1 MKYWE
6 LYGSNVRDGK
16 TYFKVYAPNA
26 SSVKMNN
33 LDMSKSEDGSW
44 QLELGEDL
52 TNLTYSYQITDSSGK
67 TIIKADPVSKAN
79 SIHPNRNSIVY
90 SSRHDWQDARW
101 LSARASFNFE
111 TEPMAIYEIH
121 LNSWMKGLTYRQLA
135 DRLPEYLNILN
146 FNYVQFMPIADYPF
160 TPSWGYQIT
169 GFYAPSAFFG
179 SPDDLKY
186 LIDTLHQNNIG
197 VILDWVGYHFPKD
210 DFALAKYDGTNLYE
224 TLDDPDS
231 TDWGTCLFDYSKPHV
246 QEFMLSNLRY
256 WVEEFHID
264 GFRIDAVAQ
273 MTDKALRSLPADW
286 DGPPPTPDFDESAIA
301 FIKEVNKTLKNDY
314 PGVFSIAE
322 DSGNMPNLT
331 NKEGLDFNFKFHMH
345 ASWEWILHYL
355 QPKHP
360 INGVNYERVFSLIK
374 DSKHEKHVW
383 EISHDVVHHAC
394 NNCIFTSA
402 GIDEHLAIK
411 AFMVYMMMLISAPG
425 KFMMFMGTEL
435 ASTLPWEPEGE
446 LDWSS
451 SNRHTYFTFL
461 SEALERYRNMP
472 EFYAEDY
479 TSGGFAPI
487 RTEEAA
493 GVFGFYRV
501 ADGRKTICLYNFS
514 GESQIT
520 HLPESVDIIFGTSK
534 ECIIDTTNNTVTLS
548 PYSGVWLKPQN
559 K

>member
-6 LYGSNVRDGK
+6 LYGSNVRNGK
-16 TYFKVYAPNA
+16 THFRVYAPNA

-33 LDMSKSEDGSW
+33 TDMSLEANGDWTLESET
-44 QLELGEDL
+44 DL
-52 TNLTYSYQITDSSGK
+52 TGLRYNYHVTDKSGK
-67 TIIKADPVSKAN
+67 TVVKADPVSKSN
-79 SIHPNRNSIVY
+79 EVHPNRSSIVY
-90 SSRHDWQDARW
+90 SSTYLWGDERW
-101 LSARASFNFE
+101 LASRSKFDWKSS
-111 TEPMAIYEIH
+111 PIAIYEIH
-121 LNSWMKGLTYRQLA
+121 LNSWMKGMTYRQLA
-135 DRLPEYLNILN
+135 EKLPGYLSTLG
-146 FNYVQFMPIADYPF
+146 FNYVQLMPIADYPF

-186 LIDTLHQNNIG
+186 LIDALHQNNIG

-210 DFALAKYDGTNLYE
+210 DFALINYDGTNLYE
-224 TLDDPDS
+224 TDDNPDT
-231 TDWGTCLFDYSKPHV
+231 TDWGTCLFDYSKSHV

-273 MTDKALRSLPADW
+273 MTDKALRSMPSDW
-286 DGPPPTPDFDESAIA
+286 EGPPPTPQLDEPAIA
-301 FIKEVNKTLKNDY
+301 FIKNLNKTLKDDY

-331 NKEGLDFNFKFHMH
+331 NANGLDFSFKFHMH

-383 EISHDVVHHAC
+383 EVSHDVVHHAC
-394 NNCIFTSA
+394 NNCIVTSA
-402 GIDEHLAIK
+402 GIEESLAVR
-411 AFMVYMMMLISAPG
+411 AFAVYLLMLISAPG

-435 ASTLPWEPEGE
+435 ASTTPWDPEGE

-451 SNRHTYFTFL
+451 KNRHDTFNML
-461 SEALERYRNMP
+461 ADALAAYKNMP
-472 EFYAEDY
+472 DFYEKDYED
-479 TSGGFAPI
+479 GFVAIP
-487 RTEEAA
+487 TDEKD
-493 GVFGFYRV
+493 GVFGFYRQSL
-501 ADGRKTICLYNFS
+501 GERTICLYNFS
-514 GESQIT
+514 GEFRSMS
-520 HLPESVDIIFGTSK
+520 LPESVNISFKTSN
-534 ECIIDTTNNTVTLS
+534 DYTLDSDRNTIHMP
-548 PYSGVWLKPQN
+548 PYSGFWLKPT